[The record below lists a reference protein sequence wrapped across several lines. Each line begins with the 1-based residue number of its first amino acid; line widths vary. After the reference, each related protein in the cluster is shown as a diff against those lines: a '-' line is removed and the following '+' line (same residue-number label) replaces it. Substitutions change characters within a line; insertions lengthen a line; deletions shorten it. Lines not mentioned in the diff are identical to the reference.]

1 MKKLLLFAA
10 ALFWGVAAVNAQ
22 DNMCFNHLAAGLTLG
37 FDGIG
42 IQVAAPATS
51 FLQVRAGYAF
61 HTTAN
66 GTGSFGTHDMDNG
79 NQANLDDMPIVAT
92 SYKGGNGELF
102 VDFFPGKKEI
112 FRITAGAFI
121 NNGKFLSLKGDMRE
135 CMLPEDYTH
144 TMTKGSV
151 VFSTDADGYG
161 YGDAFTWPVLPYIGI
176 GTGRAVNLDK
186 ESRFVFT
193 FDAGIAFC
201 GKIKAYTYSFDSGEK
216 VPYAVTSAATVD
228 ESGEQQDQGFIDA
241 ITGIPLLPVVKFGL
255 FYRIF

>member
-10 ALFWGVAAVNAQ
+10 ALFWGVAVVNAQ

-61 HTTAN
+61 HTPAN

-151 VFSTDADGYG
+151 VFSTDAAGYG
-161 YGDAFTWPVLPYIGI
+161 YGVAFTWPVLPYIGI

-201 GKIKAYTYSFDSGEK
+201 GKIKAYTYSFASGEK

-241 ITGIPLLPVVKFGL
+241 VTSIPLLPLVKFGL